1 MKGTIV
7 LELVKIQGHTYYIPG
22 ATNAGVFTT
31 KSGYCLLIDS
41 GINNTIAHK
50 ISRVL
55 ADNGLKPRYLLT
67 THGHADHFGAHS
79 LLKELHPGLEIL
91 ASPLEKA
98 FMENNL
104 LGTTALYGATPFNE
118 IKVPLLFARP
128 ATVDSTITPGPLR
141 LLDQHLQVL
150 ATPGHTAGHLAFL
163 TSDGVLFSGDAVYDP
178 ATLAKYPLPFL
189 LDIKAELATLEA
201 VAGLEINYLLPAH
214 GQEVFSDPVPV
225 LEKNR
230 RQINDC
236 LDILIELL
244 AQPLTREDLLAQVAI
259 LEELNMDIPQYIL
272 NLSSLSAFLSYLKDE
287 GRIACTVENGKLY
300 FYAN

>member
-1 MKGTIV
+1 M
-7 LELVKIQGHTYYIPG
+7 ELIKIHGHTHYIPG

-50 ISRVL
+50 ISQVL
-55 ADNGLKPRYLLT
+55 AGNDLKPRYLLT

-79 LLKELHPGLEIL
+79 LLKELYPGLEIL
-91 ASPLEKA
+91 ASPLEKP

-104 LGTTALYGATPFNE
+104 LGTTALYGANPFDE

-128 ATVDSTITPGPLR
+128 AAVDLTITPGPLK

-163 TSDGVLFSGDAVYDP
+163 TPDGVLFCGDAVYDP
-178 ATLAKYPLPFL
+178 ATLAKYPVPFL
-189 LDIKAELATLEA
+189 LDIKAELATLGTL
-201 VAGLEINYLLPAH
+201 AGMDIPFLLPAH
-214 GQEVFSDPVPV
+214 GREVIIDPAPV

-230 RQINDC
+230 RQINNC
-236 LDILIELL
+236 LEMLLDLL

-259 LEELNMDIPQYIL
+259 LEDMTMDVPQYFL
-272 NLSSLSAFLSYLKDE
+272 NLASLSAFISYLKDE
-287 GRIACTVENGKLY
+287 GRLACTVENGKLY
-300 FYAN
+300 FYVS